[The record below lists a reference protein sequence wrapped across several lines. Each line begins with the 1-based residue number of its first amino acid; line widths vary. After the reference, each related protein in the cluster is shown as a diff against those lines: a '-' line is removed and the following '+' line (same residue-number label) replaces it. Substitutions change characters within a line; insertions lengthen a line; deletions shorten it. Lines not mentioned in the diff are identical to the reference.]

1 MILARGKFRRDDPVD
16 TEMTPS
22 ARASGTV
29 DGQTIWFGNNRLTLK
44 ATAATTGGLFA
55 LWEALAPPGDSPA
68 LHVHR
73 ADDESFFVIEGRLR
87 FRCGDRD
94 IAAGPGSF
102 VFLPRGVPHSFVV
115 EGSNNARFLGLLT
128 PGGGEQFFVDAG
140 RPAEAEG
147 LPPKMPPDIELL
159 KRMSAKHGIQIVGP
173 PMTPAGR

>member
-1 MILARGKFRRDDPVD
+1 MD
-16 TEMTPS
+16 TEKAPG
-22 ARASGTV
+22 APASGTV
-29 DGQTIWFGNNRLTLK
+29 DSQAIWLGNNRLTLK

-73 ADDESFFVIEGRLR
+73 ADDESFFVIEGHMR

-102 VFLPRGVPHSFVV
+102 VFLPRGVPHTFVV
-115 EGSNNARFLGLLT
+115 EGSTNARFLGLLT

-140 RPAEAEG
+140 RAAEAEG
-147 LPPKMPPDIELL
+147 LPQKTPPDMELL
-159 KRMSAKHGIQIVGP
+159 RRVSAKHGLEIVGP
-173 PMTPAGR
+173 PMTSARR

>member
-1 MILARGKFRRDDPVD
+1 VD
-16 TEMTPS
+16 KETAHS
-22 ARASGTV
+22 APASGPV
-29 DGQTIWFGNNRLTLK
+29 DGQAIWLGNNRLTLK

-73 ADDESFFVIEGRLR
+73 ADDESFFVIEGNVR

-115 EGSNNARFLGLLT
+115 EGSSNARFLGLLT

-140 RPAEAEG
+140 RPADAEG
-147 LPPKMPPDIELL
+147 LPPKTPPDIELL
-159 KRMSAKHGIQIVGP
+159 RRVSAKYMMEIVGP